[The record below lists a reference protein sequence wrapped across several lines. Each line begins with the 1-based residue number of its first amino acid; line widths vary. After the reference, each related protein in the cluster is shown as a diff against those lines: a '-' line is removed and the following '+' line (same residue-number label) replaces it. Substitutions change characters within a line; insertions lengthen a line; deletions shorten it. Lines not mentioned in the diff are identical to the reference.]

1 MFAAIQGSA
10 GNKEDALMPFYQ
22 VSDIE
27 PFELLPGLRIRAPFG
42 KNLMLSYLE
51 FDRDAVV
58 PFHSHPHEQGGIV
71 LQGKI
76 ELTIGDEAQNRG
88 AGLAL
93 HRPAEHAASGRVDR
107 WPRRGAGCFQ
117 SRARGL
123 RGKVQQVCSSGIER
137 SEVVPTPTP
146 DLPRGDDAMKALV
159 LEDVTRFAVRERPAP
174 AMNARDVLIRI
185 GAVGICGTDLHIFNG
200 FANYNRDEHGYQIPL
215 TKAPQILGHEF
226 CGVVEAVGKDVTKF
240 SPGDRVIADQ
250 VLNCHSKR
258 RDPLCEYCGT
268 GDSHQCAYLD
278 EMGITGLPG
287 AFADFVSLPEPNVL
301 KLPAEVPMTKA
312 AIIEPMACV
321 LHASDRMERS
331 VNRYEFEGKYRIRNI
346 LITGAGPS
354 GLLFIQYLRNVKK
367 IRRPNLHCRHAGQPS
382 GAGGKAGRH
391 HARRANTRHRDG
403 DRKRTKGELIHY
415 WIDASGAGPIFDLPP
430 LIMRRQATFLFYGS
444 GHTGRD
450 VGCLVPF
457 QFMETNIV
465 TSCGASGGFEADGT
479 PVVYRRSMEY
489 VRDGLIHTEPL
500 LTHHYQYL
508 DELQNAFQVDALAD
522 DFIKG
527 AWIANAA
534 L

>member
-1 MFAAIQGSA
+1 
-10 GNKEDALMPFYQ
+10 
-22 VSDIE
+22 
-27 PFELLPGLRIRAPFG
+27 
-42 KNLMLSYLE
+42 
-51 FDRDAVV
+51 
-58 PFHSHPHEQGGIV
+58 
-71 LQGKI
+71 
-76 ELTIGDEAQNRG
+76 
-88 AGLAL
+88 
-93 HRPAEHAASGRVDR
+93 
-107 WPRRGAGCFQ
+107 
-117 SRARGL
+117 
-123 RGKVQQVCSSGIER
+123 
-137 SEVVPTPTP
+137 
-146 DLPRGDDAMKALV
+146 MKALV

-215 TKAPQILGHEF
+215 TKVPQILGHEF
-226 CGVVEAVGKDVTKF
+226 CGVVEAVGKEVTKF

-367 IRRPNLHCRHAGQPS
+367 FDGQIFIADMRAS
-382 GAGGKAGRH
+382 RLAQAEKLGATTLDVRTLDIG
-391 HARRANTRHRDG
+391 TEI
-403 DRKRTKGELIHY
+403 RKRTKGELIHY